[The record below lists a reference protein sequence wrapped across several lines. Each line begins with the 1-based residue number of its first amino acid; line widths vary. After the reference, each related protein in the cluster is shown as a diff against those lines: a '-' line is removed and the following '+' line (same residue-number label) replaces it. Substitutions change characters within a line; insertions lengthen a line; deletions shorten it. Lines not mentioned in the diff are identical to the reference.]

1 MPTSPV
7 RFTAGVSTAVKG
19 STLFNYLGQDPTKV
33 HADFDDFVSYA
44 AGDWVITETGVGTRA
59 LTAGNGGLLL
69 ITNAAADND
78 NNQFQ
83 RVKEHVTMSASKRA
97 WFKTRFKV
105 SDATQSDICVGL
117 CSLDTDVFSSA
128 DGDGVTDGIF
138 FWKDDGDAL
147 LDFQCQLDA
156 TTGQSRATSVATLA
170 NDTFVTLGWEYDG
183 NGNLKYFVDDVQ
195 KGTIAAT
202 SAYLPDAN
210 LTMTFAI
217 KNGEA
222 VAKTMTVDYVFAAV
236 ER

>member
-1 MPTSPV
+1 MANPTRYP
-7 RFTAGVSTAVKG
+7 GGISTAVKF
-19 STLFNYLGQDPTKV
+19 SALWNLPAEDPTKLV
-33 HADFDDFVSYA
+33 RYFQDFNTYA
-44 AGDWVITETGVGTRA
+44 AGDFTITETGSGSRA
-59 LTAGNGGLLL
+59 LAAGNGGLLL

-83 RVKEHVTMSASKRA
+83 VVKEIITPVAGKKM

-105 SDATQSDICVGL
+105 SDATESDVCVGL

-147 LDFQCQLDA
+147 LDFQVQKNS
-156 TTGQSRATSVATLA
+156 TTGQNRSVAFATLVS
-170 NDTFVTLGWEYDG
+170 DTYLTLGFEYDG
-183 NGNLKYFVDDVQ
+183 VAYVKFFVNDIQIGTMDASSTYF
-195 KGTIAAT
+195 
-202 SAYLPDAN
+202 PDAN
-210 LTMTFAI
+210 LTPTFAI

-222 VAKTMTVDYVFAAV
+222 VAKSMTIDYIYAAQ